1 MEEMSNKYWKM
12 REPSQGGIA
21 RFQKMVY
28 KFYQKIFYNF
38 TFLFVC
44 IARVFSKPTLLNLER
59 VVLPRRTPC
68 ASLEKR
74 CLLANDWFLS
84 LFLSLY
90 LSDVTT

>member
-12 REPSQGGIA
+12 RKPSQGGIA

-38 TFLFVC
+38 TLLFVC
-44 IARVFSKPTLLNLER
+44 IARVFSKATLDR

-68 ASLEKR
+68 ASLEALR
-74 CLLANDWFLS
+74 IG
-84 LFLSLY
+84 
-90 LSDVTT
+90 